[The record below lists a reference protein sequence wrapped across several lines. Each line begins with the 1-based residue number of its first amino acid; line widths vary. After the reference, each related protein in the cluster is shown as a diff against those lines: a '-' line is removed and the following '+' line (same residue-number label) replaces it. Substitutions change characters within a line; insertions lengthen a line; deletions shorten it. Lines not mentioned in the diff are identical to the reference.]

1 MEKIREWQ
9 GWTSTQLQAHG
20 YDRRH
25 PSFDIPWLDARQEP
39 WHRQGYQ
46 GAHFLTD
53 RLIHSST
60 AGMGKLLSYSSLD
73 EGGGRGSHTFFYR
86 LSHTHLQQGWG
97 SLSYSGLD
105 EGGRGSE
112 PVPQHPLV
120 CYGSTMH
127 LLVHVV
133 MDGDAAENIKTVW
146 AEARKEYVSLGIDR
160 TNRFTNMHATMFKV
174 TCLFFFHNRI
184 ALKGFV
190 FNYTCL
196 IRVCSS
202 SWNLYSYHLFIYL
215 SMYLFMYLSTHLSV
229 NLRWLAYKLIL
240 HPEGER
246 RVQAEGQ
253 SFWGALVWP
262 CDPWDL
268 EASPQR
274 FAACASFD
282 PEVPGV

>member
-1 MEKIREWQ
+1 MDMIGVTRLSIYPDWMHDKNLGTDKATRAHTFLQIVLYTHLQQ
-9 GWTSTQLQAHG
+9 GWG
-20 YDRRH
+20 
-25 PSFDIPWLDARQEP
+25 SFC
-39 WHRQGYQ
+39 
-46 GAHFLTD
+46 LTVVWM
-53 RLIHSST
+53 R
-60 AGMGKLLSYSSLD
+60 
-73 EGGGRGSHTFFYR
+73 GGRGSHTFFYR

-253 SFWGALVWP
+253 SFWGALVWL
-262 CDPWDL
+262 CDLWDL

-274 FAACASFD
+274 WAACASFD